1 MRNDDELAADDA
13 ATKPAESEML
23 RSARSQSGSDDIVN
37 EMGEDGAETSGK
49 DEQSNCDDDD
59 DDDDD
64 DENNDDTD
72 EKEADDQDAVV
83 EQ

>member
-49 DEQSNCDDDD
+49 DDEQSSC